1 MSVILVFNSFD
12 SFSLFLL
19 KLPPP
24 LLLLLLRQ
32 SCTLDVI
39 RSAGRVDL
47 LSCCR
52 VRDSGMLTGI
62 YLKGDQTVEGRLL
75 LARVASAQREWY
87 PMLGEMTL
95 SRKTSQPTKPYNTV
109 AYDQCA
115 LIKSDNSI
123 PSFHSNSDSFP
134 RFCFMYP
141 SSRIYRKALCKIDDF
156 DLFELLL
163 DCVETVP

>member
-1 MSVILVFNSFD
+1 MHCAGHEPEMSVILVFNSFD

-39 RSAGRVDL
+39 RSVGRVDL

-62 YLKGDQTVEGRLL
+62 YLKEDQTVEGRLL

-95 SRKTSQPTKPYNTV
+95 SRKTSQPTNPYNTV

-123 PSFHSNSDSFP
+123 PSFHSVP
-134 RFCFMYP
+134 IL
-141 SSRIYRKALCKIDDF
+141 SRDF
-156 DLFELLL
+156 ASCILQAGY
-163 DCVETVP
+163 TGRHYAK